1 MNSKK
6 NFKKQIG
13 RDILAIGSWVMFFL
27 VLMRAAIEPY
37 RPFLDQMVVA
47 GVLLVI
53 AEIFI
58 KTYDGYSAR
67 TIAMAVFTS
76 LFYRD
81 LPFTIFVS
89 IITILVIYSSFKI
102 NKKEKL
108 IVGIILG
115 IVASL
120 IGYLLS
126 QISHSI
132 F

>member
-1 MNSKK
+1 MKIESSL
-6 NFKKQIG
+6 KKQLS

-27 VLMRAAIEPY
+27 VLIRSAIEPY
-37 RPFLDQMVVA
+37 RPFLDQMIVV

-89 IITILVIYSSFKI
+89 IIGFLIIYSSFKI

-108 IVGIILG
+108 IVGIIIG

-120 IGYLLS
+120 IGYFLS
-126 QISHSI
+126 QISYSI